1 MRCMFCRTDKHSI
14 DECTKVDY
22 CESGEHYVEI
32 ENMWDGFSECYSCTT
47 NEEYSFF
54 NNVPMEYTLK
64 IKKKEI
70 KLSEVYKLLDRESKF
85 YKNFS
90 NTYKIYEKK
99 IC

>member
-1 MRCMFCRTDKHSI
+1 MSQKNKLNNECNEVNENNENSKDNSNKNAVINTDK
-14 DECTKVDY
+14 
-22 CESGEHYVEI
+22 
-32 ENMWDGFSECYSCTT
+32 TT
-47 NEEYSFF
+47 SNGTHLVYSFF